1 MQDGSLP
8 SGVGRKCHRDG
19 AVRPF
24 PGNTIVCHSASAS
37 ALTERLDRLH
47 EQLRAAKAARL
58 YTLLP
63 PSSWHMTLFDGVA
76 NEVRIPDRWP
86 RDIPLDTPLAEV
98 HRLFEE
104 RLKAEVFGP
113 KLRFFM
119 RVAAAGRLRN
129 GIDVRLQPG
138 DAAEER
144 AIRALRDRIAAV
156 LRLRRTE
163 HDTYG
168 FHITLAYFIARPGE
182 DEAAELRS
190 LMTEEVQALE
200 TSLPPFIVG
209 PPEFCHFNDMF
220 LFNRQFFL
228 R

>member
-1 MQDGSLP
+1 MQDARLP
-8 SGVGRKCHRDG
+8 SGVGRKFHPDG
-19 AVRPF
+19 QLRPF
-24 PGNTIVCHSASAS
+24 PGNTIVCHTASAP
-37 ALTERLDRLH
+37 ALTDRLGRLH
-47 EQLRAAKAARL
+47 ERLRAAKAVRL

-76 NEVRIPDRWP
+76 DEVRIPDRWP
-86 RDIPLDTPLAEV
+86 RDTPLDMPLAEV
-98 HRLFEE
+98 NRLFEE

-113 KLRFFM
+113 KLAFSM
-119 RVAAAGRLRN
+119 RVTATGRLRN
-129 GIDVRLQPG
+129 SIGIRLQPA
-138 DAAEER
+138 DAAEEQ

-156 LRLRRTE
+156 LRLRRAA

-168 FHITLAYFIARPGE
+168 FHITLAYLIAYPSE
-182 DEAAELRS
+182 AEAAELHC

-200 TSLPPFIVG
+200 ASLPPFIVG

-220 LFNRQFFL
+220 VFNRQFFL